1 MSNSIFKNIFIIP
14 ELRKRILFTI
24 AMLFV
29 FRLGTHIPIPGINLP
44 QLTETVGAGG
54 KDGLLGFINLFT
66 GGGLLK
72 FSLFGLGIMPYI
84 TSSIIMQLLTVAI
97 PHLERLSKEGDQ
109 GRKKIQQYTRYG
121 TIVIAAA
128 QGFGYYQ
135 LLIHQYVA
143 KNPMIC
149 DNTTMFMVSFIFA
162 ITVGTMFLMWIGE
175 QMTERGIGNG
185 ISLLIFAGIVAR
197 LPQAIY
203 QTVTMVSQGA
213 LNPVALI
220 ILSGIL
226 LLVIGFVVIEQT
238 GSRKIPVQYAKR
250 VVGRKVYGSQS
261 THIPFKINPSGVI
274 PIIFASSVILFPAQI
289 ASFFKGSSGLMNTIS
304 NWLNPQTSWFYY
316 FFYTVLVVFFAYFYT
331 AIQFNP
337 NEIADNLKKHGGFIP
352 GIRPGPNT
360 ATFLGRVLNRITLPG
375 SIFLAGIALFP
386 SLILLVPMFRTV
398 PQSLVYLMGGTSLL
412 IIVSVALDLMKQIE
426 SHLLM
431 RHYDGFFKKGKLRSG
446 RTR

>member
-1 MSNSIFKNIFIIP
+1 
-14 ELRKRILFTI
+14 
-24 AMLFV
+24 
-29 FRLGTHIPIPGINLP
+29 
-44 QLTETVGAGG
+44 
-54 KDGLLGFINLFT
+54 
-66 GGGLLK
+66 
-72 FSLFGLGIMPYI
+72 
-84 TSSIIMQLLTVAI
+84 
-97 PHLERLSKEGDQ
+97 
-109 GRKKIQQYTRYG
+109 
-121 TIVIAAA
+121 
-128 QGFGYYQ
+128 
-135 LLIHQYVA
+135 LIHQYVA

-175 QMTERGIGNG
+175 QMTARGIGNG

-203 QTVTMVSQGA
+203 QTITMVSQGA

-250 VVGRKVYGSQS
+250 VVGRKVYGSHPPTS
-261 THIPFKINPSGVI
+261 RSRSILPV
-274 PIIFASSVILFPAQI
+274 SSRSFCLFGYHCFPAQL

-304 NWLNPQTSWFYY
+304 NWLNPQTSWFYNL
-316 FFYTVLVVFFAYFYT
+316 FYTILVVLFAYFYT

-337 NEIADNLKKHGGFIP
+337 HEIADNLKKHGGFIP

-446 RTR
+446 RSR